1 MSDVV
6 STVTFPRTVRIERK
20 CDLTTRVLPGSSVP
34 NSIVLWQ
41 WMAPEVLA
49 SKPYTETADVY
60 SFGVVLWEL
69 LTRACPYQGM
79 DQIQVGGTTRMHV
92 LVPYR

>member
-1 MSDVV
+1 
-6 STVTFPRTVRIERK
+6 
-20 CDLTTRVLPGSSVP
+20 
-34 NSIVLWQ
+34 
-41 WMAPEVLA
+41 MAPEVLA

-79 DQIQVGGTTRMHV
+79 DQIQV
-92 LVPYR
+92 